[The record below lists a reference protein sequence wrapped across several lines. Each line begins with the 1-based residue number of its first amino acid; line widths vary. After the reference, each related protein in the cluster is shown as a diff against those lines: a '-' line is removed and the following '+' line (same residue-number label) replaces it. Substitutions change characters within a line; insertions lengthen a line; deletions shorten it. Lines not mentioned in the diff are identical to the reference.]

1 MISDKKMDVNEE
13 TVIATG
19 TIASGNVRKLILNIL
34 AIKNSL
40 VECGHNSI
48 IIDISK
54 NFVKIDGKEYFLS
67 NNGNGNS
74 NRNGNGNGND
84 NDKDSS
90 DDNNDELDHDNK
102 FTQKRRYNNVG
113 DDSDMKRKKLQKAKN
128 HIESDKNDEDNDED
142 KYDDDDD
149 RDRLVY
155 LVPLL
160 R

>member
-1 MISDKKMDVNEE
+1 MDVDEE

-19 TIASGNVRKLILNIL
+19 TTASGNVRKLILNIL

-54 NFVKIDGKEYFLS
+54 NFVKIDSKEYFLS

-74 NRNGNGNGND
+74 NRNGNGNGNGNDNDNDNDNDNGNGNDND

-113 DDSDMKRKKLQKAKN
+113 DD
-128 HIESDKNDEDNDED
+128 
-142 KYDDDDD
+142 
-149 RDRLVY
+149 
-155 LVPLL
+155 
-160 R
+160 